1 MAQVLVKENQPCFS
15 FRAAEVEE
23 GESLLKTLQA
33 NFSSRLE
40 RRWKAKVLRATKQ
53 RKGAGRLARNL

>member
-53 RKGAGRLARNL
+53 